1 MKITYSAPIVTADAA
16 RRTITGVVAP
26 YGEIGNTSAGPVV
39 FEAGAFYEL
48 DASSVKFLLEHDE
61 TRPIGRATALMSNSD
76 GIVGAFR
83 IAGTT
88 AGSDALIEAAEGLRD
103 GISVGANLE
112 EWVVRDGAIIVSRAK
127 IVEVSLVHR
136 PAFTTARVLDVAAS
150 DADAVSTDA
159 PSAPEQEPENMPE
172 TTPEVVDA
180 PAVVDVPAPIAATA
194 AAVPQPVAYTRP
206 RSAPLTAG
214 AYLRHS
220 VLAMAGRSESR
231 DVLAAV
237 GTIDVPGLLP
247 TEQSREVIGVID
259 SSRRFI
265 NSIER
270 RPLPGSGMKFQV
282 PIRDLKVGDLT
293 LVAEFDPVPE
303 GDTEITYID
312 VDVEVF
318 KRRTTLSVE
327 AIERTDPAIL
337 QDLILQY
344 AESYAQAT
352 NKYAIQRALAVA
364 SYTPQPGGSDLAGW
378 VTAGIKDS
386 AAVMRR
392 APDRLLLDLEAWSEF
407 KNERDGSERP
417 LFPHLTPQNA
427 PGQLSGTALAGDVEG
442 LGAFVDFDAPADT
455 QVVFPTGALRFYEG
469 AGQPAQVRAVQVSS
483 MEFEIG
489 VYGYVAFLAKY
500 PTAVRI
506 LGTEPAPE

>member
-26 YGEIGNTSAGPVV
+26 YGEIGHTSAGPVV
-39 FEAGAFYEL
+39 FEAGAFGEL
-48 DASSVKFLLEHDE
+48 DASAVKFLLEHDV
-61 TRPIGRATALMSNSD
+61 TRPIGRATALMGNAD
-76 GIVGAFR
+76 GIVGTFR

-112 EWVVRDGAIIVSRAK
+112 EWDVRDGAIHVTRANL
-127 IVEVSLVHR
+127 VEVSLVHR
-136 PAFTTARVLDVAAS
+136 PAFDTARVLDVAAS
-150 DADAVSTDA
+150 DAEVSTDA
-159 PSAPEQEPENMPE
+159 PSTPEQEPENMPE

-180 PAVVDVPAPIAATA
+180 PAVVDVPAALAATA

-206 RSAPLTAG
+206 RMAPLTAG

-220 VLAMAGRSESR
+220 VLAMAGKSESR

-270 RPLPGSGMKFQV
+270 RALPGAGMKFQV
-282 PIRDLKVGDLT
+282 PVRNVKVGDMT
-293 LVAEFDPVPE
+293 LVAEAAAVPE
-303 GDTEITYID
+303 GDTEIDYID

-337 QDLILQY
+337 QDLIVQY

-352 NKYAIQRALAVA
+352 NKYAIEKALAVA
-364 SYTPQPGGSDLAGW
+364 SYTPQPVGSDLAGW
-378 VTAGIKDS
+378 VTAGIAD
-386 AAVMRR
+386 AASVMRF
-392 APDRLLLDLEAWSEF
+392 APDRLLLDLSAWSDF
-407 KNERDGSERP
+407 KNERDDSGRP

-455 QVVFPTGALRFYEG
+455 QVVFPSAALRFYEG

-506 LGTEPAPE
+506 LGPEPVLE